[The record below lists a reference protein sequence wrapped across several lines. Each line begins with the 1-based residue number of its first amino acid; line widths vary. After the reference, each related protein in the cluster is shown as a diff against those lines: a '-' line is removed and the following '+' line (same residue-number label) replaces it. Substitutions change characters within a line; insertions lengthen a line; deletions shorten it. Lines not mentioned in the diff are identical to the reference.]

1 MSNADLLIEIG
12 TEELP
17 PKALLSLS
25 RAFEKEVL
33 KGLRDSALS
42 TDSAVTVFATPR
54 RLALAISG
62 VAIKQ
67 TDQNIDKQG
76 PLVSAAYDADGKP
89 TPAALGFAKSCGVE
103 ITELDTV
110 QSDKGEKLAFSVQ
123 QIGQEATRLIPAII
137 TDALSGLPIP
147 KRMRWGAGS
156 AEFVRPV
163 KWVVVL
169 HGSDVID
176 CEIYGVQSGRISRGH
191 RFHHGGELEFS
202 SADAQAYQSQLQD
215 AFVVASFNERREKIS
230 AQVQQVAD
238 QLGGQALTDKALLD
252 EVTALVEWPVALAGA
267 FETEFLSVPNEALI
281 YTMKDN
287 QKYFPVVDKSGDL
300 MPHFITVSN
309 IESKDAAQVIAGNER
324 VVRPRLADAAFFW
337 EQDQKKPLE
346 SHLDSLAQIVFQ
358 KELGTLAEKT
368 ERLKKLTPEIA
379 LQIGADKAQAQRAAA
394 LSKCDLM
401 TDMVGEFP
409 AMQGIAGR
417 YYAEASNEPSAVS
430 TALESYYL
438 PRQAGGDLPQEG
450 VSQALALADRVDTL
464 TGIFGIGQKPTGSKD
479 PFALRR
485 SSLGILR
492 IMIEEQLDIDLHALI
507 TTSAKLYGGKLSNDK
522 VVDEAFDYCLERLL
536 AYYQDQGVPT
546 EMIESV
552 RSRRPLKPLD
562 FDKRL
567 RAVQS
572 FNELEAAQSLAA
584 ANKRIGNI
592 LKKEKG
598 ELPVVDTALFSEPA
612 ETQLFEALQTLGE
625 EANVSFDNND
635 YASALTKLSS
645 LKQPVDTFFD
655 DVMVMADDASI
666 RNNRLALLQKMR
678 ELFLRVADLSV
689 LKA

>member
-33 KGLRDSALS
+33 NGLREATLAQTPEVS
-42 TDSAVTVFATPR
+42 VFATPR
-54 RLALAISG
+54 RLALAISS
-62 VAIKQ
+62 VDKRQA
-67 TDQNIDKQG
+67 DQNIDKQG
-76 PLVSAAYDADGKP
+76 PLVSAAYDADGNP
-89 TPAALGFAKSCGVE
+89 TKAALGFARSCGVE
-103 ITELDTV
+103 ISELDKV
-110 QSDKGEKLAFSVQ
+110 ASDKGEKLAFSMQ
-123 QIGQEATRLIPAII
+123 KKGRDAQNLIPEII
-137 TDALSGLPIP
+137 SAALSALPIP

-163 KWVVVL
+163 KWVVML
-169 HGSDVID
+169 HGSDIID
-176 CEIYGVQSGRISRGH
+176 CEIYGVQSGRVSRGH
-191 RFHHGGELEFS
+191 RFHHQGQLEFA
-202 SADAQAYQSQLQD
+202 SADVSDYESQLEN
-215 AFVVASFNERREKIS
+215 AFVVASFDKRREKIE
-230 AQVQQVAD
+230 AQVKQVAD
-238 QLGGQALTDKALLD
+238 KLGGEALLDKALLD
-252 EVTALVEWPVALAGA
+252 EVTALVEWPVALAGS
-267 FETEFLSVPNEALI
+267 FEKEFLSVPNEALI

-287 QKYFPVVDKSGDL
+287 QKYFPVVDKTGTL

-309 IESKDAAQVIAGNER
+309 IESKDPAQVIAGNER

-337 EQDQKKPLE
+337 EQDQKNSLE
-346 SHLDSLAQIVFQ
+346 SHLESLGQIVFQ

-368 ERLKKLTPEIA
+368 ERLKVLAPAIA
-379 LQIGADKAQAQRAAA
+379 DQIGADKAQAERAAM

-417 YYAEASNEPSAVS
+417 YYASAADEPAAVA
-430 TALESYYL
+430 TALECYYL

-450 VSQALALADRVDTL
+450 VSQALALADRIDTL

-492 IMIEEQLDIDLHALI
+492 ILIEQELDLDLHALI
-507 TTSAKLYGGKLSNDK
+507 AASAKSYGSKLSNDK

-536 AYYQDQGVPT
+536 AYYQDQGVAI
-546 EMIESV
+546 EMIEAV
-552 RSRRPLKPLD
+552 RSRRPVNPLD

-572 FNELEAAQSLAA
+572 FSELEAAQSLAA

-592 LKKEKG
+592 LKKEQA
-598 ELPVVDTALFSEPA
+598 ELPAVDAALFSETA
-612 ETQLFEALQTLGE
+612 EKELHAALQNLNV
-625 EANVSFDNND
+625 EANDLFDRGD
-635 YASALTKLSS
+635 YASALSKLSS
-645 LKQPVDTFFD
+645 LKAPVDTFFD
-655 DVMVMADDASI
+655 DVMVMADDAAV
-666 RNNRLALLQKMR
+666 RNNRLALLQQMR
-678 ELFLRVADLSV
+678 ALFLRVADLSV
-689 LKA
+689 LQA